1 MAPGTAAENQLEYGN
16 QDTSSETSET
26 SETPETP
33 GIREESKLKLNF
45 FNALITEGLIDEKQL
60 EECQEIERDTGQP
73 LDRVLRNKGYISE
86 EILLEF
92 LGRILRIP
100 YRNELEEVEVPK
112 EFVNKVP
119 AQFARNYNLIG
130 IARKNG
136 SFQVATCDPLDIHPM
151 DDLAALLGTPVIPIL
166 VPRSEITSTINK
178 AYQRSSTDVDELLDG
193 IEDDDMINLTKV
205 IDESEDVLDIANK
218 PPIIKLMNTIL
229 FEALKIRASDIHLQP
244 FYDRLQ
250 VRYRIDGILYDSKVI
265 PRKFQDAIISRVKVM
280 GKMDIAE
287 RRLPQDGRT
296 TIKVGDGE
304 VDVRISSVPT
314 SYGERIV
321 FRLLDK
327 SARLYRLDE
336 IGLTADNLSMF
347 RKLISYS
354 HGIILITGP
363 TGSGKTTTLYAAL
376 AEINSDEK
384 NVITIE
390 DPIEYNIDGISQIQV
405 SNKKGLTFASG
416 LRSLMR
422 QDPDVMMVGEIRDGE
437 TAGIAVQSAN
447 TGHLVFATLHTNDAC
462 GGVVRM
468 INLGV
473 EPYLVASAVIAVIAQ
488 RLVRLVCPYC
498 KEAYE
503 PTEAQLRELGLD
515 MANLQD
521 GVLWRGRGCEQCLG
535 RGLYDRTAIYEIFV
549 IDEQARDQI
558 IQRTSASVI
567 KQHAVT
573 RGLRTLRMDGASKVL
588 EGRTTIEEV
597 FRVTQLDVF

>member
-1 MAPGTAAENQLEYGN
+1 MKLSLVQSLISEGILDEEQL
-16 QDTSSETSET
+16 
-26 SETPETP
+26 
-33 GIREESKLKLNF
+33 
-45 FNALITEGLIDEKQL
+45 A
-60 EECQEIERDTGQP
+60 ECQEIERNSGQP
-73 LDRVLRNKGYISE
+73 LDRVLQSKGYVSE
-86 EILLEF
+86 TTLLD
-92 LGRILRIP
+92 LLARHLRIA
-100 YRNELEEVEVPK
+100 RREDLETVEVPR
-112 EFVNKVP
+112 EFTQRVP
-119 AQFARNYNLIG
+119 AQFARNYNLI
-130 IARKNG
+130 ALSRENG
-136 SFQVATCDPLDIHPM
+136 TYEVATCNPLDIHPM
-151 DDLAALLGTPVIPIL
+151 DDLAAMLSANVVPVL
-166 VPRSEITSTINK
+166 ATRAKITALINK

-193 IEDDDMINLTKV
+193 IEEDDMISLTKV

-244 FYDRLQ
+244 YDDRLQ

-265 PRKFQDAIISRVKVM
+265 PKKFQDAIISRVKVM

-314 SYGERIV
+314 SRGERIV

-336 IGLTADNLSMF
+336 IGLNEENLSII
-347 RKLISYS
+347 RRLINYS

-363 TGSGKTTTLYAAL
+363 TGSGKTTTLYSAL

-437 TAGIAVQSAN
+437 TAGIAVQAAN
-447 TGHLVFATLHTNDAC
+447 TGHLVFSTLHTNDSA
-462 GGVVRM
+462 GAITRLV
-468 INLGV
+468 NLGV

-488 RLVRLVCPYC
+488 RLVRLICPYC
-498 KEAYE
+498 KEALE
-503 PTEAQLRELGLD
+503 PSDAKLAELGVPRSKLKEG
-515 MANLQD
+515 A
-521 GVLWRGRGCEQCLG
+521 LWRGKGCENCLG
-535 RGLYDRTAIYEIFV
+535 RGLFDRTAIYEIFE
-549 IDEQARDQI
+549 IDEDARDQI
-558 IQRTSASVI
+558 IERTSASVI
-567 KQHAVT
+567 KQSAVQ
-573 RGLRTLRMDGASKVL
+573 RGLQTLRMNGAKKVI
-588 EGRTTIEEV
+588 EGKTTIEEV

>member
-1 MAPGTAAENQLEYGN
+1 MKLSLVDSLIAE
-16 QDTSSETSET
+16 
-26 SETPETP
+26 
-33 GIREESKLKLNF
+33 GI
-45 FNALITEGLIDEKQL
+45 IDERQL
-60 EECQEIERDTGQP
+60 AECREIEHSSGQP
-73 LDRVLRNKGYISE
+73 LDRVLKTKGYVSE
-86 EILLEF
+86 ENLLELF
-92 LGRILRIP
+92 SRTLRLP
-100 YRNELEEVEVPK
+100 LKSELEGLEVPK
-112 EFVNKVP
+112 EFVQRVP
-119 AQFARNYNLIG
+119 AHFARNYNLVAIG
-130 IARKNG
+130 RQNG
-136 SFQVATCDPLDIHPM
+136 SFEVATCDPLDIHPM
-151 DDLAALLGTPVIPIL
+151 DDLAALLGASVSPVL
-166 VPRSEITSTINK
+166 APRAEITALINK
-178 AYQRSSTDVDELLDG
+178 AYQRSSTDVEELLDG
-193 IEDDDMINLTKV
+193 IEEDDMISLTKI

-244 FYDRLQ
+244 YDDRLQ

-265 PRKFQDAIISRVKVM
+265 PKKFQDAIISRVKVM

-314 SYGERIV
+314 SRGERIV

-327 SARLYRLDE
+327 SARLYRLEE
-336 IGLTADNLSMF
+336 IGLSDHALGLVH
-347 RKLISYS
+347 KLISYS

-437 TAGIAVQSAN
+437 TAGIAVQAAN
-447 TGHLVFATLHTNDAC
+447 TGHLVFSTLHTNDSA
-462 GGVVRM
+462 GALTRM

-488 RLVRLVCPYC
+488 RLVRLICPYC
-498 KEAYE
+498 KESYE
-503 PTEAQLRELGLD
+503 PTDAQLSELGVKRDALK
-515 MANLQD
+515 N
-521 GVLWRGRGCEQCLG
+521 GVLHRGKGCESCLG
-535 RGLYDRTAIYEIFV
+535 RGLFDRTAIYEAFV
-549 IDEQARDQI
+549 IDEQARDEI
-558 IQRTSASVI
+558 ISRTSASVM
-567 KQHAVT
+567 KQTAVG
-573 RGLRTLRMDGASKVL
+573 RGLVTLRMDGARKVL
-588 EGRTTIEEV
+588 EGKTTIEEV

>member
-1 MAPGTAAENQLEYGN
+1 VRLNLF
-16 QDTSSETSET
+16 SS
-26 SETPETP
+26 
-33 GIREESKLKLNF
+33 
-45 FNALITEGLIDEKQL
+45 LIAEGLIDEKQL
-60 EECQEIERDTGQP
+60 SECQDVERDTGQP
-73 LDRVLRNKGYISE
+73 LDRVLRTKGYISE
-86 EILLEF
+86 ENLLQF
-92 LGRILRIP
+92 LGKVLRLP
-100 YRNELEEVEVPK
+100 YRTELEAVEVPK
-112 EFVNKVP
+112 EFTQRVP
-119 AQFARNYNLIG
+119 AQFARNYNLVG
-130 IARKNG
+130 LSRQNG
-136 SFQVATCDPLDIHPM
+136 SFEVATCDPLDIHPM
-151 DDLAALLGTPVIPIL
+151 DDLAALLGATVTPVL
-166 VPRSEITSTINK
+166 APRAEITSLINK

-193 IEDDDMINLTKV
+193 IEEDDMINLTKV

-244 FYDRLQ
+244 YADRLQ

-265 PRKFQDAIISRVKVM
+265 PKKFQDAIISRVKVM

-314 SYGERIV
+314 SAGERVV

-336 IGLTADNLSMF
+336 IGLTEENLVTV
-347 RKLISYS
+347 RKLINYS

-363 TGSGKTTTLYAAL
+363 TGSGKTTTLYGAL
-376 AEINSDEK
+376 AEIDSDEK

-390 DPIEYNIDGISQIQV
+390 DPIEYNIEGISQIQV

-437 TAGIAVQSAN
+437 TAGIAVQAAN
-447 TGHLVFATLHTNDAC
+447 TGHLVFSTLHTNDAP
-462 GGVVRM
+462 GAVTRM

-488 RLVRLVCPYC
+488 RLVRLICPYC
-498 KEAYE
+498 KESFV
-503 PTEAQLRELGLD
+503 PTDAQIDELGATRAKLK
-515 MANLQD
+515 D

-535 RGLYDRTAIYEIFV
+535 RGLYDRTAIYEVFS
-549 IDEQARDQI
+549 IDEEARDEI
-558 IQRTSASVI
+558 ISRTSASVI
-567 KQHAVT
+567 KQHAVA
-573 RGLRTLRMDGASKVL
+573 RGLKTLRMDGAAKVL
-588 EGRTTIEEV
+588 EGKTTIEEV

>member
-1 MAPGTAAENQLEYGN
+1 MKLSLVQNLV
-16 QDTSSETSET
+16 SE
-26 SETPETP
+26 
-33 GIREESKLKLNF
+33 GILD
-45 FNALITEGLIDEKQL
+45 DEKL
-60 EECQEIERDTGQP
+60 AECQEIERDTGLP
-73 LDRVLRNKGYISE
+73 IDRVLQQKGYVSE
-86 EILLEF
+86 SKLLE
-92 LGRILRIP
+92 LLSRYLRIP
-100 YRNELEEVEVPK
+100 VREDLEGVEVPRD
-112 EFVNKVP
+112 FTQKVP
-119 AQFARNYNLIG
+119 AQFARNYNLICIAKVDG
-130 IARKNG
+130 IYE
-136 SFQVATCDPLDIHPM
+136 VATCNPLDIHPM
-151 DDLAALLGTPVIPIL
+151 DDLAAMLLANVIPVL
-166 VPRSEITSTINK
+166 APRSKITALINK

-193 IEDDDMINLTKV
+193 IEEDDMISLTKV

-218 PPIIKLMNTIL
+218 PPIIKLMNTIM

-244 FYDRLQ
+244 YDDRLQ

-265 PRKFQDAIISRVKVM
+265 PKKFQDAIISRVKVM

-314 SYGERIV
+314 SRGERIV

-336 IGLTADNLSMF
+336 IGLTDGNISTM
-347 RKLISYS
+347 RKMIGYS
-354 HGIILITGP
+354 HGIVLITGP
-363 TGSGKTTTLYAAL
+363 TGSGKTTTLYASL

-437 TAGIAVQSAN
+437 TAGIAVQAAN
-447 TGHLVFATLHTNDAC
+447 TGHLVFSTLHTNDSA
-462 GGVVRM
+462 GALTRLV
-468 INLGV
+468 NLGV

-488 RLVRLVCPYC
+488 RLVRLICPYC

-503 PTEAQLRELGLD
+503 ATDTQLSELGIDRTDLK
-515 MANLQD
+515 D
-521 GVLWRGRGCEQCLG
+521 GVLWRGKGCENCLG
-535 RGLYDRTAIYEIFV
+535 RGLFDRTAIYEILV
-549 IDEQARDQI
+549 VDEVLRDQVI
-558 IQRTSASVI
+558 ERTSASVI
-567 KQHAVT
+567 KQAAVQ
-573 RGLRTLRMDGASKVL
+573 RGHLQTLRMDGSKKVL
-588 EGRTTIEEV
+588 MGRTTIEEV